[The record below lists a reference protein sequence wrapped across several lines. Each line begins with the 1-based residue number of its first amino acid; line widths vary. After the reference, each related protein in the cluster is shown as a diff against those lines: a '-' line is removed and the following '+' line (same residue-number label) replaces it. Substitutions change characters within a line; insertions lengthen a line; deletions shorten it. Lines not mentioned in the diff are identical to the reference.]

1 VERLRNNIEAKRN
14 ETWMLARKQSPDQG
28 SIGMIPRATHETL
41 VPLTTMRFNQEMIEH
56 SKRNGLHA

>member
-1 VERLRNNIEAKRN
+1 
-14 ETWMLARKQSPDQG
+14 MLARKQSPDQG